1 MKNIVC
7 FPKSY
12 FLALIL
18 LIGISLNS
26 YAQSQSTREKIESMR
41 VAYITNKISLSTE
54 EAQTLWP
61 IYNAYQAEMQQLR
74 EKTNLSD
81 LQREEAELEVKKRY
95 NEKFRKA
102 IPNKLEDFY
111 AADKEFKRML
121 IERMRDN

>member
-1 MKNIVC
+1 
-7 FPKSY
+7 
-12 FLALIL
+12 
-18 LIGISLNS
+18 
-26 YAQSQSTREKIESMR
+26 
-41 VAYITNKISLSTE
+41 
-54 EAQTLWP
+54 
-61 IYNAYQAEMQQLR
+61 MQQLR

-102 IPNKLEDFY
+102 IPSKLEDFY